1 MAEIKPTTAGSAAP
15 KKPAASA
22 TQGGGSSNAISII
35 APIVCLV
42 IGYCIWRFIIGA
54 DHNFQHPDTAG
65 GFWPK
70 HKDPIGGF
78 ARMYEGGIIVPVLI
92 SLLLI
97 TITFSIERGLT
108 IAKAK
113 GTGNVGAFIR
123 QVQFN
128 LANRD
133 VDKAIALC
141 DKQKGSVGN
150 VMKSGLK
157 TYKEMIAN
165 TDLDTEQ
172 KLAAIQKDIEEAT
185 ALELPML
192 QKNLIFISTI
202 ASVATLFGLLG
213 TVIGMITAFAALA
226 EGNGGGNNSAEL
238 SKGISEALYNTA
250 LGIGTSAFSIIMYN
264 IFTTKID
271 QVAYGID
278 ECGFTLGQSFAA
290 NYK

>member
-1 MAEIKPTTAGSAAP
+1 MAEIKPTTAATAAV
-15 KKPAASA
+15 KKPVA
-22 TQGGGSSNAISII
+22 QGKNSSSNAISIV
-35 APIVCLV
+35 APIICL
-42 IGYCIWRFIIGA
+42 ILGFLIWRFALGNPN
-54 DHNFQHPDTAG
+54 NFTKPDLSG

-70 HKDPIGGF
+70 HQGPKGGLP
-78 ARMYEGGIIVPVLI
+78 RMYEGGIIVPILI
-92 SLLLI
+92 SFLLTVI
-97 TITFSIERGLT
+97 VFAIERGLT
-108 IAKAK
+108 IARAT
-113 GTGNVGAFIR
+113 GTGNIGEFIR
-123 QVQFN
+123 NVQFN
-128 LANRD
+128 LANKD

-150 VMKSGLK
+150 VMKTGLK
-157 TYKEMIAN
+157 KYKEMITA
-165 TDLDTEQ
+165 TDVDHEQ

-213 TVIGMITAFAALA
+213 TVIGMITAFAALG
-226 EGNGGGNNSAEL
+226 EGAGGNTAGEL

-250 LGIGTSAFSIIMYN
+250 LGIGTSALSIILYN

-271 QVAYGID
+271 AVTYGID
-278 ECGFTLGQSFAA
+278 ECGFTLSHSFAA

>member
-15 KKPAASA
+15 KKPAAASA
-22 TQGGGSSNAISII
+22 PQGGSSNAISII

-42 IGYCIWRFIIGA
+42 IGYCIWRFIIGSPA
-54 DHNFQHPDTAG
+54 NFQHPDTAG

-108 IAKAK
+108 ILKAK
-113 GTGNVGAFIR
+113 GTGNISGFIR

-157 TYKEMIAN
+157 KYKEMI
-165 TDLDTEQ
+165 TDTELDTEQ

-213 TVIGMITAFAALA
+213 TVIGMITAFAALG
-226 EGNGGGNNSAEL
+226 EGGGGNNAGEL

-250 LGIGTSAFSIIMYN
+250 LGIGTSALSIIMYN

-271 QVAYGID
+271 QVTYGID
-278 ECGFTLGQSFAA
+278 ECGFTLGQSFAS